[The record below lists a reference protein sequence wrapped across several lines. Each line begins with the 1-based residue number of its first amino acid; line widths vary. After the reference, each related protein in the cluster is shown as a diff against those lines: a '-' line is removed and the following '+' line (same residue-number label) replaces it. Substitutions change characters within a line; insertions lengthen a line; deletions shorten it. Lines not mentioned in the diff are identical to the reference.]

1 MQLIM
6 LTAIL
11 QLVVEKDLVAAVI
24 HHVTKGR
31 VNLNRVRPENNHT
44 KNYKLM

>member
-11 QLVVEKDLVAAVI
+11 QLAVEKDLVAAVI

-31 VNLNRVRPENNHT
+31 VTLNRVSPENNHA
-44 KNYKLM
+44 KNSELM